1 MLDDGTQI
9 TESATIQTICRGRK
23 QTVTHTD
30 SHGGFSFEFGD
41 RTSAAAAGIS
51 ERRRRFV
58 LEPGQSAPEEAASVT
73 GAIANCRL
81 IFPDSLRSP
90 SI

>member
-1 MLDDGTQI
+1 MLDDGTQL

-30 SHGGFSFEFGD
+30 SHGGFSFELGD

-51 ERRRRFV
+51 EADV
-58 LEPGQSAPEEAASVT
+58 
-73 GAIANCRL
+73 
-81 IFPDSLRSP
+81 DSSWGP
-90 SI
+90 SIGSRGNQRDWRDW